1 MGLEEEKNGRDY
13 SLRYLMAG
21 AGTGPALGRQTETM
35 DNDER
40 ITRLEERYERFSE
53 QTRHELQSID
63 VRLTRIET
71 DMATKT
77 DLERAINSIIKWVV
91 GTMFGAS
98 VAAVT
103 VMTFVLNNA
112 IPRQAPA
119 LASAPVIIQVPP
131 GSQVVPRP

>member
-1 MGLEEEKNGRDY
+1 
-13 SLRYLMAG
+13 MAG
-21 AGTGPALGRQTETM
+21 AGTGPAVGRQTETM

-40 ITRLEERYERFSE
+40 ITRLDERYERFSE

-112 IPRQAPA
+112 IPRQTPA